1 MQNTAPAGPET
12 GHDDPLAQS
21 EDSLSYEAPQAT
33 PSQPINDNTAHIAS
47 ERKIR
52 TKDLLR
58 SALFGLLLLFVLG
71 GAFFVFIR
79 RGDAPSQIQAGAFNE
94 VRLPLSG
101 VLASDATED
110 STQSLQV
117 NGRLKVDDSVVL
129 EPTSQPDNP
138 LTGQLYFDQGISR
151 LVYYDGTQFVNI
163 QGSTTVTDLITNN
176 TNITNVT
183 NNIVSGGV
191 ELDGTPGS
199 IAMFT
204 SADTLGSSLIN
215 QSGNTLNIAT
225 SGSNQINMGGG
236 SSAVTIE
243 GSGGIQ
249 IGNAGGDH
257 TIQIGTGAGIQNVSL
272 GSGQANSAT
281 TIQAGTG
288 NLNLGTGSS
297 AGVTGSI
304 SITTGNSSTTA
315 SGNITIDAGEG
326 IVDGELIEDK
336 TFEGGTD
343 NMLAWFGSTVAQSSA
358 QAHTGSNSLEMTAT
372 NSFWGVEEA
381 ILSATPVT
389 AGHQYYFSFWV
400 RAGSTPRTING
411 VVVWSGS
418 GGQQVAFTPTI
429 DSNTGWTQITVT
441 APAPATA
448 TGAFFRFS
456 SSGAAVGEKHYFD
469 DITIVDL
476 SSSSA
481 ISSISIGAENA
492 KIVTIGNM
500 NQIGATSIYGSSGI
514 SLNSGA
520 AGITMNG
527 GVLNITG
534 NAASALNTTTGALT
548 LTSAASA
555 VWGVGT
561 ASSGVGGDLTLR
573 AGRGGTDGNNNGGDL
588 LLQGGNPNGTGTP
601 GSVIVRPQTDTTD
614 TFQIQSSASTPLL
627 TADTTT
633 MTITIG
639 GTNTAYATLTLAD
652 AHFASTQT
660 TPPTIGTPANCGATP
675 TAAVTAGSTD
685 SAGSFTVTTGTG
697 GTSSTCDT
705 ILTFH
710 QAYGSAPKSIIVVGK
725 TDAASAQRQVFV
737 TAATTTTFTISFA
750 NSAGGADSTPYKF
763 DYWIIE

>member
-1 MQNTAPAGPET
+1 MQNSAPAGSET
-12 GHDDPLAQS
+12 GGDDPLAQS

-33 PSQPINDNTAHIAS
+33 SSQPISDNTAHIAS
-47 ERKIR
+47 ERKTR

-58 SALFGLLLLFVLG
+58 SALFGLLVLLVLG
-71 GAFFVFIR
+71 AGVFIFIR
-79 RGDAPSQIQAGAFNE
+79 RGDTASQIRAGAFNE

-101 VLASDATED
+101 VLVSDATED

-117 NGRLKVDDSVVL
+117 NGRLQVDESVVL
-129 EPTSQPDNP
+129 APTSQPDNP
-138 LTGQLYFDQGISR
+138 LTGQLYFDQDTSR
-151 LVYYDGTQFVNI
+151 LAYYDGTQFVNI
-163 QGSTTVTDLITNN
+163 QGSTTVTDLITND
-176 TNITNVT
+176 TNVTNVT
-183 NNIVSGGV
+183 NNIGGGV
-191 ELDGTPGS
+191 ELNGTPGS

-215 QSGNTLNIAT
+215 QSGNSLNIAT
-225 SGSNQINMGGG
+225 SGNNQISMGGG

-257 TIQIGTGAGIQNVSL
+257 TIQIGTGAGVQNVSL
-272 GSGQANSAT
+272 GSAQASSAT

-288 NLNLGTGSS
+288 DLNLSTGSS
-297 AGVTGSI
+297 TGLTGSI
-304 SITTGNSSTTA
+304 SITTGDSLTTA
-315 SGNITIDAGEG
+315 SGNIAIDAGEG
-326 IVDGELIEDK
+326 VVDGELIEDK

-389 AGHQYYFSFWV
+389 AGHQYHFSFWV

-411 VVVWSGS
+411 VVVWNGS

-429 DSNTGWTQITVT
+429 DSNAGWTQVTVT

-456 SSGAAVGEKHYFD
+456 SSGAAIGEKHYFD

-561 ASSGVGGDLTLR
+561 ATSGVGGDLTLR
-573 AGRGGTDGNNNGGDL
+573 AGRGGTDANNNGGDL
-588 LLQGGNPNGTGTP
+588 ILQGGNPNGTGTP

-614 TFQIQSSASTPLL
+614 TFQVQSSASIPLL
-627 TADTTT
+627 TANTAT
-633 MTITIG
+633 MTIIIS

-652 AHFASTQT
+652 AHFTSSQT
-660 TPPTIGTPANCGATP
+660 TPPTIGTPASCGVTP

-705 ILTFH
+705 TLTFH
-710 QAYGSAPKSIIVVGK
+710 QTYASTPKSIIVVGN
-725 TDAASAQRQVFV
+725 TDAASAQRQAFV
-737 TAATTTTFTISFA
+737 SAVTTTTFTVSFA
-750 NSAGGADSTPYKF
+750 NSAAGADSTPYKF
-763 DYWIIE
+763 SYWIIE